1 MMAMCSPL
9 VPEPVRVD
17 SSEGDRISPP
27 DGRAALSGGAN
38 LATIENVLQ
47 SISTGEILMN
57 RLRLAVGA
65 TTAALLVAL
74 AGCGKMPPPWE
85 GLPGPPRVM
94 VTFPPLDCFVRNVA
108 GDRAG
113 LICLCTTK
121 GPHDYVFSIDEC
133 MKLKRADLFFSNGLG
148 LDDHF
153 ADRMTGNSGNPR
165 LRTRKLGDE
174 LPEALRRKG
183 EEEHGHHHHAP
194 GEEHHHHGIW
204 DPHAWLGIP
213 QAIEM
218 VKHIRDDLKE
228 VDPQGSATYEEN
240 ARIYIDRLKKLH
252 EESKKELAELKTPV
266 VTFHEAMA
274 YFADSYGLKVV

>member
-1 MMAMCSPL
+1 
-9 VPEPVRVD
+9 
-17 SSEGDRISPP
+17 
-27 DGRAALSGGAN
+27 
-38 LATIENVLQ
+38 
-47 SISTGEILMN
+47 MN

-65 TTAALLVAL
+65 ATAALLVAL
-74 AGCGKMPPPWE
+74 AGCGKRENPWA

-113 LICLCTTK
+113 VMCLCTTK
-121 GPHDYVFSIDEC
+121 GPHDYAFSIDEC
-133 MKLKRADLFFSNGLG
+133 MKLKDADLFFSNGLG

-165 LRTRKLGDE
+165 LRSRKLGDE
-174 LPEALRRKG
+174 LPERLRRKG
-183 EEEHGHHHHAP
+183 ENDHGHHHHHGP

-204 DPHAWLGIP
+204 DPHAWLGVP

-218 VKHIRDDLKE
+218 VKHIRDDLKA
-228 VDPQGSATYEEN
+228 VDPQGAAIYDEN
-240 ARIYIDRLKKLH
+240 ARIYIDKLKKLH
-252 EESKKELAELKTPV
+252 EEGKKELAGLKTPV

-274 YFADSYGLKVV
+274 YFADSYGLKVVGSINPEGGQETTS